1 MNWELL
7 WTLFYGAVCGY
18 VASRLLG
25 GEGFGLLGNI
35 VVGIAGGFIGQ
46 YVVGL
51 LKIPMMS
58 GVAGNFISS
67 VGGALIFIFFLEL
80 IRYLMRSNRRTGR
93 ARRQ

>member
-18 VASRLLG
+18 VASRLIG
-25 GEGFGLLGNI
+25 GDGFGLLGNI
-35 VVGIAGGFIGQ
+35 VVGIAGGFIGH

-51 LKIPMMS
+51 LKIPIMS
-58 GVAGNFISS
+58 GLVGNFISS

-80 IRYLMRSNRRTGR
+80 IRYLMRSNRRT
-93 ARRQ
+93 RRS

>member
-18 VASRLLG
+18 VASRLIG

-35 VVGIAGGFIGQ
+35 VVGIMGGFIGRYTVDQ
-46 YVVGL
+46 
-51 LKIPMMS
+51 LKIPSMH
-58 GVAGNFISS
+58 GIAGNFIST

-80 IRYLMRSNRRTGR
+80 IKYLIRSNRSP
-93 ARRQ
+93 ASRRRR